1 MVVYL
6 IGAGPGDADLI
17 TLKAV
22 KALNKADV
30 VLYDYLANEEILA
43 HAPDTAER
51 IYVGKKAGEHYKTQ
65 DEINELIIEQAQNHE
80 NVVRLKGG
88 DPFVFGRG
96 GEEILALM
104 EHDIKFVV
112 IPGVTSAIGA
122 PTSLG
127 LPVTHRAVAT
137 SVTIVTGHEDPTKP
151 ESQVHWDYTADTLII
166 LMGIGNIKENT
177 AEIMK
182 YRSAD
187 TPVCAV
193 ESGTLP
199 NQNLVF
205 GTLGDIADKK
215 INTPAILIIGDVVNM
230 YKEIFE
236 NKIHIKKDK
245 GKIAEVDKKLDLT
258 DMPGNFGIA
267 HVRWATHGDP
277 SKLNSHP
284 HIDEDTTVAVVHNGI
299 IENYLEIKEKLI
311 LEGHVFKSDTDTE
324 VIPHLIQKFM
334 DEKFDLEHAVRKTI
348 DIIEGA
354 YAIAAISINEPDKI
368 VATRKDSPLI
378 VGIGDEGY
386 YLASDSPAI
395 LKYAR
400 DIIYPERGEI
410 VILDKDGVV
419 VHDEFD
425 NVVNKEIDTI
435 NWTPEMAEKEGYE
448 HFMIKEINEQAIAVR
463 NTLTQKDNI
472 QEIIDEVGDVQRI
485 CFVACGTSYHAS
497 LTGKYLIESLAGI
510 PTDVIL
516 ASEFK
521 YSANT
526 LDDKTLVIF
535 ISQSGETADSLKA
548 LDVANQ
554 TSITLGI
561 VNVAGSSITRRA
573 KYVIQTQAGPEIGV
587 AATKTYVAQ
596 LTAIYL
602 LAALISK
609 NVELLKELD
618 NVPDF
623 IDEALENVEL
633 VEELSRRYNYA
644 RDFFYLGRGYSYP
657 TALEGALKLKEITY
671 IHGEGY
677 AAGELKHGPLALID
691 EGIPVVVVIPPGDN
705 YRKTMSNLEE
715 VKSRGANVLAIG
727 SDDDESLKAKADAVI
742 AINSEVKEIIAP
754 LVYIVPLQ
762 LIAYY
767 ITLEKGHDP
776 DKPKNLAKCVTV
788 E

>member
-1 MVVYL
+1 MCGIVGCILKNDDDVAPILLDCISKLEYRGYDS
-6 IGAGPGDADLI
+6 IGIATFDD
-17 TLKAV
+17 
-22 KALNKADV
+22 
-30 VLYDYLANEEILA
+30 
-43 HAPDTAER
+43 
-51 IYVGKKAGEHYKTQ
+51 
-65 DEINELIIEQAQNHE
+65 NH
-80 NVVRLKGG
+80 
-88 DPFVFGRG
+88 
-96 GEEILALM
+96 
-104 EHDIKFVV
+104 
-112 IPGVTSAIGA
+112 
-122 PTSLG
+122 
-127 LPVTHRAVAT
+127 
-137 SVTIVTGHEDPTKP
+137 
-151 ESQVHWDYTADTLII
+151 
-166 LMGIGNIKENT
+166 
-177 AEIMK
+177 
-182 YRSAD
+182 
-187 TPVCAV
+187 
-193 ESGTLP
+193 
-199 NQNLVF
+199 
-205 GTLGDIADKK
+205 
-215 INTPAILIIGDVVNM
+215 
-230 YKEIFE
+230 
-236 NKIHIKKDK
+236 IHIKKDK
-245 GKIAEVDKKLDLT
+245 GKIDEVNNKLDLA

-284 HIDEDTTVAVVHNGI
+284 QLDEDNTVAVVHNGI
-299 IENYLEIKEKLI
+299 IENYLEIKEKLT

-348 DIIEGA
+348 DVIEGA
-354 YAIAAISINEPDKI
+354 YAIAAISLNEPDKI

-378 VGIGDEGY
+378 VGIGEDGY

-425 NVVNKEIDTI
+425 NVVNKDVETI
-435 NWTPEMAEKEGYE
+435 NWTPEMAEKEGYD
-448 HFMIKEINEQAIAVR
+448 HFMIKEINEQGTAVR
-463 NTLTQKDNI
+463 NTLTQKENI
-472 QEIIDEVGDVQRI
+472 QSIIDDIGDVKRI

-497 LTGKYLIESLAGI
+497 LTGKYLIESLAGV

-526 LDDKTLVIF
+526 LNDETLVVF

-554 TSITLGI
+554 TSKTLGI

-573 KYVIQTQAGPEIGV
+573 DYVIQTQAGPEIGV
-587 AATKTYVAQ
+587 AATKTYVSQ

-602 LAALISK
+602 FSALLSK
-609 NVELLKELD
+609 NTELLREIEK
-618 NVPDF
+618 VPEF
-623 IDEALENVEL
+623 IEEALEEIDL
-633 VEELSRRYNYA
+633 IKELSKRYNYA

-691 EGIPVVVVIPPGDN
+691 EGIPVVVIIPPGDN
-705 YRKTMSNLEE
+705 YKKTMSNLEE

-727 SDDDESLKAKADAVI
+727 AEGDESLKAKVEDVI
-742 AINSEVKEIIAP
+742 TIDSEVKEIIAP

>member
-1 MVVYL
+1 MCGIVGCILKNDIDVAPILFDCISKLEYRGYDS
-6 IGAGPGDADLI
+6 IG
-17 TLKAV
+17 
-22 KALNKADV
+22 
-30 VLYDYLANEEILA
+30 LA
-43 HAPDTAER
+43 T
-51 IYVGKKAGEHYKTQ
+51 Y
-65 DEINELIIEQAQNHE
+65 
-80 NVVRLKGG
+80 
-88 DPFVFGRG
+88 
-96 GEEILALM
+96 
-104 EHDIKFVV
+104 
-112 IPGVTSAIGA
+112 
-122 PTSLG
+122 
-127 LPVTHRAVAT
+127 
-137 SVTIVTGHEDPTKP
+137 
-151 ESQVHWDYTADTLII
+151 SQEKL
-166 LMGIGNIKENT
+166 
-177 AEIMK
+177 
-182 YRSAD
+182 
-187 TPVCAV
+187 
-193 ESGTLP
+193 
-199 NQNLVF
+199 
-205 GTLGDIADKK
+205 
-215 INTPAILIIGDVVNM
+215 
-230 YKEIFE
+230 
-236 NKIHIKKDK
+236 HIKKDK
-245 GKIAEVDKKLDLT
+245 GKIEEVDKKLDLT

-284 HIDEDTTVAVVHNGI
+284 HVDEENTVAVVHNGI

-311 LEGHVFKSDTDTE
+311 GEGHVFKSDTDTE

-334 DEKFDLEHAVRKTI
+334 DEGLDLEHAVRKTI
-348 DIIEGA
+348 GIIEGA
-354 YAIAAISINEPDKI
+354 YAIAAISVNEPDKI

-378 VGIGDEGY
+378 VGIGKEGY

-400 DIIYPERGEI
+400 DIIYPEKGEI
-410 VILDKDGVV
+410 VILDKSGVV

-435 NWTPEMAEKEGYE
+435 NWTPEMAEKEGYD
-448 HFMIKEINEQAIAVR
+448 HFMLKEINEQATAVR
-463 NTLTQKDNI
+463 NTLTQRENI
-472 QEIIDEVGDVQRI
+472 QEIIDDVGDIQRI

-497 LTGKYLIESLAGI
+497 LSGKYLIESLAGI

-526 LDDKTLVIF
+526 LNDKTLVVF

-548 LDVANQ
+548 LDVANE
-554 TSITLGI
+554 TSKTLGI

-573 KYVIQTQAGPEIGV
+573 QYVIQTQAGPEIGV

-596 LTAIYL
+596 LTSIYL
-602 LAALISK
+602 FAALLSK
-609 NVELLKELD
+609 NQKLLDDLD
-618 NVPDF
+618 KVPDF
-623 IDEALENVEL
+623 IDETLTNIDQIK
-633 VEELSRRYNYA
+633 SISKRYNYA
-644 RDFFYLGRGYSYP
+644 RDFFYLGRGFSYP

-691 EGIPVVVVIPPGDN
+691 KDIPVVVVIPPGED

-727 SDDDESLKAKADAVI
+727 AKGDESLKAKSDDVI
-742 AINSEVKEIIAP
+742 AINSDVNDMIAP

>member
-1 MVVYL
+1 MCGIVGCILKNDEDVAPILFDCISKLEYRGYDS
-6 IGAGPGDADLI
+6 IG
-17 TLKAV
+17 
-22 KALNKADV
+22 
-30 VLYDYLANEEILA
+30 LATYF
-43 HAPDTAER
+43 D
-51 IYVGKKAGEHYKTQ
+51 
-65 DEINELIIEQAQNHE
+65 
-80 NVVRLKGG
+80 
-88 DPFVFGRG
+88 
-96 GEEILALM
+96 
-104 EHDIKFVV
+104 
-112 IPGVTSAIGA
+112 
-122 PTSLG
+122 
-127 LPVTHRAVAT
+127 
-137 SVTIVTGHEDPTKP
+137 
-151 ESQVHWDYTADTLII
+151 
-166 LMGIGNIKENT
+166 
-177 AEIMK
+177 
-182 YRSAD
+182 
-187 TPVCAV
+187 
-193 ESGTLP
+193 
-199 NQNLVF
+199 
-205 GTLGDIADKK
+205 
-215 INTPAILIIGDVVNM
+215 
-230 YKEIFE
+230 

-245 GKIAEVDKKLDLT
+245 GKIDEVDKSLNLS

-277 SKLNSHP
+277 SKLNAHP
-284 HIDEDTTVAVVHNGI
+284 HVDEENTVAVVHNGI
-299 IENYLEIKEKLI
+299 IENYLEIKEKLT

-348 DIIEGA
+348 EVIEGA
-354 YAIAAISINEPDKI
+354 YAIAAISVREPNKI

-378 VGIGDEGY
+378 VGIGEDGY

-395 LKYAR
+395 LKYAK
-400 DIIYPERGEI
+400 DIIYPEKGEI
-410 VILDKDGVV
+410 VIVDREGVV

-425 NVVNKEIDTI
+425 NVVNKEIETI
-435 NWTPEMAEKEGYE
+435 NWTPEMAEKEGYD
-448 HFMIKEINEQAIAVR
+448 HFMIKEINDMS
-463 NTLTQKDNI
+463 QKENI
-472 QEIIDEVGDVQRI
+472 KNILEEVGDLQRI
-485 CFVACGTSYHAS
+485 CFVACGTSYHAALS
-497 LTGKYLIESLAGI
+497 GKYLIESLGGI

-526 LDDKTLVIF
+526 LNDKTLVVF

-554 TSITLGI
+554 TSKTLGI
-561 VNVAGSSITRRA
+561 VNVAGSAITRRA
-573 KYVIQTQAGPEIGV
+573 DYVIQTQAGPEIGV

-596 LTAIYL
+596 LTSIYL
-602 LAALISK
+602 FAALLAK
-609 NVELLKELD
+609 NDELLKELEK
-618 NVPDF
+618 VPEF
-623 IDEALENVEL
+623 IEEVLLQNDSIK
-633 VEELSRRYNYA
+633 ELSKRYNYA

-657 TALEGALKLKEITY
+657 TALEGALKLKEISY

-691 EGIPVVVVIPPGDN
+691 EGIPVVVIIPPGDN

-727 SDDDESLKAKADAVI
+727 ADDDESLKTKANAVI
-742 AINSEVKEIIAP
+742 SISSEVKEIIAP